1 MKKTTKTTKTSKAKT
16 FEPKVAT
23 CFADIRDVKTDIEM
37 ICRIAAAKLCCGRN
51 IGATEANILISTNIS
66 EYGKIVD
73 AVIKS
78 LRKRCAD
85 LKCELEWATRPWY
98 KKMMFW
104 KKKPACKR

>member
-1 MKKTTKTTKTSKAKT
+1 M
-16 FEPKVAT
+16 
-23 CFADIRDVKTDIEM
+23 
-37 ICRIAAAKLCCGRN
+37 G
-51 IGATEANILISTNIS
+51 

-98 KKMMFW
+98 KKLMFW